1 MTNTS
6 TTYKI
11 DTVPANELENR
22 LRKHELMLEAT
33 AKVNHILLEEEHIDT
48 ALSKALGVIGEATQV
63 DRVYIFENYTDFES
77 GELFCNQKIEWAK
90 DSVAPQIEN
99 EELQG
104 FPFQEYTPRWVET
117 LKEGGVINGL
127 VKSFPESERAIL
139 EPQDIVS
146 LLVVPIIIK
155 DTFWGFVGF
164 DNCTSEYIWS
174 NQESAVLTSL
184 ASNIGLAYE
193 RLRTQAQL
201 EESKRMFEQI
211 TGAIDEVVFLRNADM
226 SLLYMNDAFERMF
239 GISVENLKKDSRL
252 FTSKIH
258 PDDLHKLQK
267 ALEAEDDEF
276 ELRYLDADDNVR
288 YIANKRFPVKDE
300 QGNVIRYVGVM
311 NDVTKER
318 EAEEKLKVALSQ
330 EKELNDLKNRFISM
344 ISHEI
349 RTPVTA
355 IVSSAELFKT
365 HYDRLTS
372 EKKSELNNRII
383 NASGK
388 IVALLEQVLLMGK
401 SDAGKLVAEYSLVD
415 LEQLATEVVAEMKE
429 GSLKDHEVDLTFG
442 MSRHGIEIDQ
452 NLMRH
457 VLSNLLENA
466 AKYSEKGSA
475 INLSFKEFGEE
486 LNFMVRDEGL
496 GIDEEEIEKI
506 FEPFYRSR
514 EVFEIEGT
522 GLGMTIV
529 SRAVEAMRGDISVE
543 SEKGKGTSFYV
554 SLPLKN

>member
-1 MTNTS
+1 
-6 TTYKI
+6 
-11 DTVPANELENR
+11 
-22 LRKHELMLEAT
+22 MLEAT